1 MINQKMY
8 ELGSKRSEIR
18 ELFEYG
24 NKRRSEI
31 GADKVYDF
39 SLGNPSVPSPESVG
53 EGLSELIKN
62 CSPTTLH
69 AYTSAQG
76 DPAVRGA
83 IADYINK
90 TEGTSFSAD
99 DIYMT
104 AGAAAA
110 LTSSLTALV
119 NPGEEVIVL
128 APYFP
133 EYKVFIER
141 CGGTLREVMCDPV
154 SFQPDISAIAEAISE
169 RTAAIIV
176 NSPNN
181 PTGAVITE
189 ENIISLSSVLTEGEK
204 KFSRDIYLIAD
215 EPYRELVYDGIKV
228 PYLTKYYHN
237 TVVCYSYSKSLSLP
251 GERIGYVLVS
261 PECRSKKEVY
271 LAVCGA
277 GRALGY
283 VCAPSIFQRLLPTVL
298 GDTSDIS
305 VYDRN
310 RRLLSE
316 SLTKYGFTVVKP
328 DGAFYLFLKSP
339 IEDAREFSMKAREF
353 ELLIVPSDSFGCS
366 GYVRISYC
374 VRTEQIEA
382 ALPAFKKLAEYYN
395 LECKNG

>member
-31 GADKVYDF
+31 GADRVLDF
-39 SLGNPSVPSPESVG
+39 SLGNPSVPSPESVTR
-53 EGLSELIKN
+53 GLSELIAE
-62 CSPTTLH
+62 CPPTALH

-76 DPAVRGA
+76 DANVRRAV
-83 IADYINK
+83 ADYINK

-99 DIYMT
+99 DLYMT
-104 AGAAAA
+104 VGAAAA
-110 LTSSLTALV
+110 LTASLTALV

-128 APYFP
+128 TPYFP

-141 CGGTLREVMCDPV
+141 CGGVVREVMCDPV
-154 SFQPDISAIAEAISE
+154 SFQPDISAISAAICE

-181 PTGAVITE
+181 PTGAVISEGNILSLAAALKAGE
-189 ENIISLSSVLTEGEK
+189 E

-215 EPYRELVYDGIKV
+215 EPYRELVYDGVKV
-228 PYLTKYYHN
+228 PYLTKYYRN

-261 PECRSKKEVY
+261 PECRLSREVY

-283 VCAPSIFQRLLPTVL
+283 VCAPSMLQRLLPKVL

-310 RRLLSE
+310 RRLLLKN
-316 SLTKYGFTVVKP
+316 LTEYGFEVVKP
-328 DGAFYLFLKSP
+328 EGAFYLFLKSP
-339 IEDAREFSMKAREF
+339 VADAREFSEAAKRF
-353 ELLIVPSDSFGCS
+353 ELLLVPSDSFGCS